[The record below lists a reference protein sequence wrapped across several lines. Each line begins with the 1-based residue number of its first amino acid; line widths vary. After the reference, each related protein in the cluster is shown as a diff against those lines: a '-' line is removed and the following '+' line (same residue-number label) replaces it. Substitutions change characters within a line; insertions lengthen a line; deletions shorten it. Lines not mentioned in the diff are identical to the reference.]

1 MANQLQTSLPRQAG
15 ENEVTWLTRIIKAIK
30 TDIEYIASL
39 FNKTYS
45 GIFINGDGD
54 TVTVDKGLIVSVEAP
69 PLPFKLT
76 WDDIGNALYTTV
88 GDYNTALG
96 SDFTT
101 LTVDGNDQLLTG
113 NSTTF
118 DMPTDIFKNNVALVT
133 IDDTAES
140 CTSVGEN
147 TFGGCTSLTA
157 ATLAACTSVGEGA
170 FQDCPSLTAATLAA
184 CTSVGDNTFRSC
196 TSLTSVILPLCADLG
211 GTTGDDSVFLN
222 ISGQTITLTI
232 PTSRQTCNGG
242 APDGDIV
249 DLAANNTAT
258 IIYV

>member
-76 WDDIGNALYTTV
+76 WDAIGNALYTTV
-88 GDYNTALG
+88 GDYNTAFG

-118 DMPTDIFKNNVALVT
+118 AMPAIFSSNANLIAINDEVESVT
-133 IDDTAES
+133 SIS
-140 CTSVGEN
+140 S
-147 TFGGCTSLTA
+147 
-157 ATLAACTSVGEGA
+157 GA
-170 FQDCPSLTAATLAA
+170 FQDCTELITAIFPA
-184 CTSVGDNTFRSC
+184 CTS
-196 TSLTSVILPLCADLG
+196 TSDSIFKTATALTTVTLPLCADLG

-249 DLAANNTAT
+249 ALAAANTAT